1 LKNYEHVRREMNER
15 CLDAFYVSSGVNRL
29 YVSGFAS
36 SDGVVLITPQHQYFF
51 TDSRYIEA
59 ASRALPDFRVE
70 RTDAENTYNRLIM
83 RAIEAED
90 IKSLAFEEKSVSYSD
105 HQTLSGALPVVLQGA
120 QSILTDLRAVKSET
134 EIEKMIR
141 AQRIAEEAFENT
153 LGVIRPGM
161 TEKEVAAEL
170 IYSMLKLGA
179 DGLSF
184 DPIVVGG
191 ARSSMPHGVPTDA
204 EIKTGT
210 FLTMDFGCI
219 KDGYCSDMTRTVAVG
234 GYTDE
239 MRAVYETVLRAQES
253 GIEKAAAGVPGS
265 AVHAAAADVIGSAGF
280 GAYFGHGF
288 GHGLG
293 LEVHECNSASPSDSR
308 ELKAGNVISAEPG
321 IYLPGR
327 FGVRIEDVIVIR
339 DGGCENITRTPK
351 RLLVI

>member
-1 LKNYEHVRREMNER
+1 
-15 CLDAFYVSSGVNRL
+15 
-29 YVSGFAS
+29 
-36 SDGVVLITPQHQYFF
+36 
-51 TDSRYIEA
+51 
-59 ASRALPDFRVE
+59 
-70 RTDAENTYNRLIM
+70 
-83 RAIEAED
+83 
-90 IKSLAFEEKSVSYSD
+90 
-105 HQTLSGALPVVLQGA
+105 
-120 QSILTDLRAVKSET
+120 LRAVKSET

-219 KDGYCSDMTRTVAVG
+219 KDGYCSDMTRTDAVG

>member
-1 LKNYEHVRREMNER
+1 MNER